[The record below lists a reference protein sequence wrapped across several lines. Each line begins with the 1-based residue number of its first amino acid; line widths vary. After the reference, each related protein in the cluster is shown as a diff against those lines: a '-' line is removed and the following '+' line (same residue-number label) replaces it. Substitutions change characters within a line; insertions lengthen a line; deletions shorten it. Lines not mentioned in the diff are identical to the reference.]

1 MARRKQVT
9 KRKPVRRSDGE
20 GGFEMVWEDVTEW
33 VTDDSSSSG
42 SDWSSDSSSSGD

>member
-9 KRKPVRRSDGE
+9 KRKQVRRSDGN
-20 GGFEMVWEDVTEW
+20 GGTELVWEMVTEW

-42 SDWSSDSSSSGD
+42 SDWSSSDSGSSD